1 MKKIIITLLIV
12 ITFFII
18 LGDNVVSEKREIKN
32 DKKIAKVYI
41 PDGTPAIGMAKM
53 VSSKE
58 SIKDFLMKYEIEGTP
73 DTLVAE
79 VMKENPDI
87 SIVPSNLAAQA
98 YNKGLDYEIIGTVGF
113 GSLYLI
119 STEGEAKL
127 EDLKGKE
134 VFGIGKGLTP
144 DLVFKT
150 ILKEKNLIDKINLSY
165 VGGGTEILPAVLS
178 GKAKYAVVPEPA
190 LSTLMSKNKNIKIIL
205 NLNKEW
211 EKIFGVKEGFPQST
225 IIAKKSLIENNK
237 EFIDLFL
244 EKIEKSIL
252 FSNENKDEVVEL
264 FINNGGKIN
273 KDITSKS
280 IENSNLKFK
289 KAKETKEEYIKYY
302 EILEKENSKSIG
314 GKVPDEKIF
323 YEG

>member
-1 MKKIIITLLIV
+1 MIKLKWKNILGGFMKKIIITLLIV

-205 NLNKEW
+205 NLNKE
-211 EKIFGVKEGFPQST
+211 
-225 IIAKKSLIENNK
+225 
-237 EFIDLFL
+237 
-244 EKIEKSIL
+244 
-252 FSNENKDEVVEL
+252 
-264 FINNGGKIN
+264 
-273 KDITSKS
+273 
-280 IENSNLKFK
+280 
-289 KAKETKEEYIKYY
+289 
-302 EILEKENSKSIG
+302 
-314 GKVPDEKIF
+314 
-323 YEG
+323 